1 MNGRNGTVRSGVAQ
15 RASQTRVGNNYGNYD
30 AITPKRYSLTQP
42 ELLVCRAMPTHLRR
56 RPVRP
61 FSILLLGVLSL
72 WLSGV
77 ISTYAQDLLWRA
89 SNVEVPNDGNW
100 FNPNNWNANGDAV
113 APPTATESAVVNT
126 APTANVAA
134 PGAQARFLIIGGTPA
149 DANNTGAPFNGV
161 GTGQVLVSGPTASL
175 QLGQEVEGRPAF
187 SLDVVNGSLTVE
199 NGGTLVTTNT
209 RVGTFQPGPPPLG
222 AVVAAQLAPTAPA
235 FIDITGAGSSWI
247 EHGTLADC

>member
-1 MNGRNGTVRSGVAQ
+1 MS
-15 RASQTRVGNNYGNYD
+15 
-30 AITPKRYSLTQP
+30 
-42 ELLVCRAMPTHLRR
+42 THLRR
-56 RPVRP
+56 PSLRP
-61 FSILLLGVLSL
+61 FSIFSAGVVFL
-72 WLSGV
+72 WLYGAV
-77 ISTYAQDLLWRA
+77 STDAQSLFWSP
-89 SNVEVPNDGNW
+89 SNVEFVNDGNW
-100 FNPNNWNANGDAV
+100 FNPNNWNGGAV
-113 APPTATESAVVNT
+113 APPTAAESAAVNN
-126 APTANVAA
+126 APPANVAA
-134 PGAQARFLIIGGTPA
+134 PGAQARFLIIGKTEA

-209 RVGTFQPGPPPLG
+209 CVGTFQPRPPSLG